1 MLQEINSVDAKLVI
15 GNIDKEAMI
24 LEAEKQIMKV
34 FSVFVVFL
42 LATRMSSR

>member
-1 MLQEINSVDAKLVI
+1 MLQEINSVEAKLVL

-34 FSVFVVFL
+34 YSVL
-42 LATRMSSR
+42 CSIPAGH